1 MVLDPSYFC
10 ESDCITSTV
19 SSIVVME
26 DVSDVD
32 LLNDPSVKKVRISL
46 KSAIFFLC
54 LSPPVCDISGP

>member
-32 LLNDPSVKKVRISL
+32 LLNDPSVKKV
-46 KSAIFFLC
+46 
-54 LSPPVCDISGP
+54 